1 MLLLRIRRNEW
12 KVQII
17 NALKREFMKIE
28 DIWKIGLISGGVL
41 IGISLAYIILL
52 ILKKQFHRKKEL
64 NALHTIKRL
73 SKPIFGLVMLLV
85 VFSLQKWIKFD
96 EFLPVETKVIFPVL
110 FNVIFTWII
119 INAIKSI
126 RFVILGKYDM
136 NSKDNLKARKIHTQL
151 VVFERI
157 LITIV
162 IVVSFSLILMSFESI
177 RRIGVSLL
185 ASAGVAGIII
195 GLAAQKSLAM
205 ILAGFQIA
213 ITQPIRLEDVVIVE
227 EEWGWIEEITLTYVV
242 VRIWDKRRLIV
253 PINYFIEK
261 PFQNWTRTSAE
272 ILGTVF
278 IYVDYGFP
286 VDALR
291 EELTRLLANTDL
303 WDGKVNVLQV
313 TNATEKSME
322 LRVLVSSVDSPV
334 SWDLRVFLREKL
346 IDFIRL
352 NYPEYLPQSRIQLPE
367 EKMITRNK

>member
-1 MLLLRIRRNEW
+1 MEQLDFH
-12 KVQII
+12 Q
-17 NALKREFMKIE
+17 
-28 DIWKIGLISGGVL
+28 
-41 IGISLAYIILL
+41 IGIVALAVILGILL
-52 ILKKQFHRKKEL
+52 GYAIFLLLKKQFHRRKEP
-64 NALHTIKRL
+64 NALHAVKRL
-73 SKPIFGLVMLLV
+73 AKPVTVLAVLLFI
-85 VFSLQKWIKFD
+85 FSLQNWIHF
-96 EFLPVETKVIFPVL
+96 EVFLPFKTSTVFTILFTLVI
-110 FNVIFTWII
+110 TWIF
-119 INAIKSI
+119 INSIKII

-136 NSKDNLKARKIHTQL
+136 NIKDNLKARKIHTQL
-151 VVFERI
+151 IVFERI

-162 IVVSFSLILMSFESI
+162 ILISFSLILMSFESI

-195 GLAAQKSLAM
+195 GLAAQKSIAM

-227 EEWGWIEEITLTYVV
+227 GEWGWIEEITLTYVV
-242 VRIWDKRRLIV
+242 VRIWDKRRLIM

-291 EELTRLLANTDL
+291 AELTRILGTTDL
-303 WDGKVNVLQV
+303 WDGNVNVLQV

-346 IDFIRL
+346 IDFIRKEF
-352 NYPEYLPQSRIQLPE
+352 PEFLPKSRVILPE
-367 EKMITRNK
+367 NQISGKPAK

>member
-1 MLLLRIRRNEW
+1 MSNID
-12 KVQII
+12 IY
-17 NALKREFMKIE
+17 KIL
-28 DIWKIGLISGGVL
+28 LISGGILV
-41 IGISLAYIILL
+41 GILLAYGILL
-52 ILKKQFHRKKEL
+52 ILKKQFHRRKEV

-73 SKPIFGLVMLLV
+73 SKPIVGLAMLLV
-85 VFSLQKWIKFD
+85 IFSLQKWIRFD
-96 EFLPVETKVIFPVL
+96 EFLPVKTNIVFPIL
-110 FNVIFTWII
+110 FNIIFTWII

-136 NSKDNLKARKIHTQL
+136 NSDDNLKARKIHTQL

-157 LITIV
+157 LITI
-162 IVVSFSLILMSFESI
+162 IVLVSFSLILMSFDSI

-227 EEWGWIEEITLTYVV
+227 GEWGWIEEITLTYVV
-242 VRIWDKRRLIV
+242 VRIWDKRRLIM

-261 PFQNWTRTSAE
+261 PFQNWTRKSAE

-291 EELTRLLANTDL
+291 DELTRLLAKNDL
-303 WDGKVNVLQV
+303 WDGNVNVLQV

-322 LRVLVSSVDSPV
+322 LRVLVSSVNSPI

-346 IDFIRL
+346 IEYIRRD
-352 NYPEYLPQSRIQLPE
+352 YPEYLPKSRVQLPE
-367 EKMITRNK
+367 DKFMLKK

>member
-1 MLLLRIRRNEW
+1 MNIENIIKTGWIAGGILLSI
-12 KVQII
+12 
-17 NALKREFMKIE
+17 F
-28 DIWKIGLISGGVL
+28 
-41 IGISLAYIILL
+41 LAYGILL
-52 ILKKQFHRKKEL
+52 ILKKQFHRKKEV
-64 NALHTIKRL
+64 NALHAIKRL
-73 SKPIFGLVMLLV
+73 SKPIIGFVMLLA
-85 VFSLQKWIKFD
+85 VFSLQKWIRIEDFS
-96 EFLPVETKVIFPVL
+96 PVKTEIIFPIL
-110 FNVIFTWII
+110 FNIIITWII
-119 INAIKSI
+119 INAIKII
-126 RFVILGKYDM
+126 RYVILGKYDM
-136 NSKDNLKARKIHTQL
+136 NLKDNLKARKIHTQL

-162 IVVSFSLILMSFESI
+162 ILVSFSLILMSFDSI

-195 GLAAQKSLAM
+195 GLAAQKSISM

-242 VRIWDKRRLIV
+242 VRIWDKRRLIM

-286 VDALR
+286 VDKLR
-291 EELTRLLANTDL
+291 AETTRLLKTTDL
-303 WDGKVNVLQV
+303 WDGKVNVVQV

-322 LRVLVSSVDSPV
+322 IRILVSSADSPV

-346 IDFIRL
+346 IDFIRM
-352 NYPEYLPQSRIQLPE
+352 NYPEYLPKSRIQLPE
-367 EKMITRNK
+367 DKFSGKIS